1 MLLDTVPWMWGH
13 YVPQPVHGY
22 SSNSSFWDFWWLCT
36 PPQTS
41 SIQKMAKYHT
51 SWYLHPRSFW
61 VRICLRTQ
69 NLWSCLSGWLGC
81 PLSTFFNVSEP
92 NPRFNVPTYL
102 IHVDRGAHVTYHDK
116 AHCNIL
122 HIKASQTSED
132 ASNQCYPWQ
141 KVLGI
146 PNALPPSFFLFVFI
160 HQ

>member
-1 MLLDTVPWMWGH
+1 MLFNTVSWTWGHDVPWSV
-13 YVPQPVHGY
+13 YRF
-22 SSNSSFWDFWWLCT
+22 SSNLSIRDFWCLCT

-41 SIQKMAKYHT
+41 SIQKMAQYHT

-61 VRICLRTQ
+61 VPICSRMQ
-69 NLWSCLSGWLGC
+69 NLWSCLSGWLGH

-102 IHVDRGAHVTYHDK
+102 IHVDHWAHVTYHDK

-132 ASNQCYPWQ
+132 ASNQCHPWQ